1 MDQILS
7 KGKYTRNQQGLSFK
21 GECSNSKTIYVK
33 SNSIISFIVI
43 SPILENKKLAASFV
57 ATENF
62 IGSVMIEQKFEM
74 SLVNCRFGVSSN
86 MGNGVSIATKGKLAT
101 T

>member
-21 GECSNSKTIYVK
+21 GERSNSKTIYVK
-33 SNSIISFIVI
+33 SNSISFIVI

-62 IGSVMIEQKFEM
+62 TGSVMIEQKSEM

-86 MGNGVSIATKGKLAT
+86 MGNGVSVATKGKLAT